1 MNTEPGGDW
10 GPEWG
15 EPPFIVKM
23 DVSDL
28 GWTRELPRIGLLA
41 YVAYEADIVL
51 KGNDFREKLCK
62 LYDAIV
68 RLI

>member
-51 KGNDFREKLCK
+51 KKGHL
-62 LYDAIV
+62 
-68 RLI
+68 